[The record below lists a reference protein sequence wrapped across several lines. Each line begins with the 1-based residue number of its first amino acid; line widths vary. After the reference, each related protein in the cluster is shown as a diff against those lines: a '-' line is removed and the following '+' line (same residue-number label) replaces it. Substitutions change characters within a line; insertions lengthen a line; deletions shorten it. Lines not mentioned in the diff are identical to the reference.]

1 MKYFLIPLLLLI
13 TLSCE
18 DHTII
23 CDTSLK
29 YNTVYSPDTLE
40 YYEVID
46 IDRDSI
52 IYSDSNVIGNIPVID
67 DSYLSVIGTNEYVG
81 LNIRYIPVNSNLHV
95 IGFCAHSDNCHV
107 YTPITLDTLF
117 IQ

>member
-1 MKYFLIPLLLLI
+1 MKYFILPLIFLLI
-13 TLSCE
+13 SCE
-18 DHTII
+18 DQIV
-23 CDTSLK
+23 CDTSLR

-52 IYSDSNVIGNIPVID
+52 IYSDSNVIGNLPVID
-67 DSYLSVIGTNEYVG
+67 DSYLSVIGTNNTVG
-81 LNIRYIPVNSNLHV
+81 LNIIYIPVNSHLHV
-95 IGFCAHSDNCHV
+95 IGFCSYSDNCHI
-107 YTPITLDTLF
+107 YTPRTLDTLT

>member
-1 MKYFLIPLLLLI
+1 MKYFILPLMFLLI
-13 TLSCE
+13 SCE
-18 DHTII
+18 DQIV
-23 CDTSLK
+23 CDASLR

-46 IDRDSI
+46 VDRDSV
-52 IYSDSNVIGNIPVID
+52 IYSDSNVIGDIPVID
-67 DSYLSVIGTNEYVG
+67 DSYLSVIGTNNTVG

-95 IGFCAHSDNCHV
+95 IGFCAYSDNCHI
-107 YTPITLDTLF
+107 YTPRTLDTLV